1 MENLKKYAPPSI
13 LVLGIVFLLIGFV
26 QQDFT
31 FSFDSGMFNMG
42 IIFTLS
48 GLVAYF
54 SKRNSSDKTND
65 DPTN

>member
-1 MENLKKYAPPSI
+1 MENVKKFAPPSI

-26 QQDFT
+26 QQGFT
-31 FSFDSGMFNMG
+31 LSFDSGMFNLG
-42 IIFTLS
+42 VIFTLS

-54 SKRNSSDKTND
+54 YKRNSSDKTND

>member
-1 MENLKKYAPPSI
+1 MENMKKYAPPSI

-31 FSFDSGMFNMG
+31 FSFDSGMFNLG

-48 GLVAYF
+48 GLVA
-54 SKRNSSDKTND
+54 SATKKKTWA
-65 DPTN
+65 